1 MAWPYAVY
9 CATRYLRD
17 VDAAY
22 DLMDAAV
29 DNTEEYYI
37 RFNGA
42 RNSVQLFYRI
52 VSVLKRL
59 SKQRAWNNREIAS
72 GTLSDLEILA
82 GKLSSKPQLEQ
93 NAYVRQILAEM
104 SERSRKITV
113 WRLEGHTWRQIAQVL
128 NANYTTVRRTYHKEL
143 RALLFPSSDSHGSSS
158 AGED

>member
-29 DNTEEYYI
+29 GNTEEYYI

-59 SKQRAWNNREIAS
+59 SKHRAWNNREIAS
-72 GTLSDLEILA
+72 GTLSDLESLA
-82 GKLSSKPQLEQ
+82 DKLSSKPQLEQ
-93 NAYVRQILAEM
+93 NAYVQQILAEM
-104 SERSRKITV
+104 SERSRKITL
-113 WRLEGHTWRQIAQVL
+113 WRLEGHSWRQIAQVL

-143 RALLFPSSDSHGSSS
+143 RGLLFPSSDSHGSSS